1 MNLFKMAFF
10 NNHNKQE
17 MPEKT
22 KSNLAL
28 EYSSIG
34 VWEYEAKENRV
45 YFSEGSKQIIGV
57 TNNNF
62 GKNPNDWNNRVHPD
76 DKDKY
81 FQDFLDHVDGLAP
94 MYDNIHRVKCKDGTY
109 KWIRD
114 RGKVVE
120 WFPNGKYKRIIGTH
134 TDVTALKKAESITKN
149 ALDIASEQNNRLKNF
164 AHIVTHN
171 LKQHTG
177 NLESLLEFY
186 AETNDDKEKE
196 EIFNHLLS
204 LSNSLS
210 KTIKDL
216 NNIVS
221 VQANKNRKTEKIY
234 LAEGVDNTIKML
246 DVVIKKSKA
255 TINNNIDKKLFIH
268 FNNSYFESVIQNLI
282 GNSIKYKHPDRNPI
296 VTIDCAYDKE
306 KLELKVSDNGLGI
319 DLKKYG
325 NDLFGLY
332 KTFHH
337 NKDAEGVGLYL
348 VKNQIESYGG
358 RILLD
363 SEVGK
368 GATFTIIAPNQ
379 KASTVG

>member
-1 MNLFKMAFF
+1 MNLFKKPLF
-10 NNHNKQE
+10 NGSQKKE
-17 MPEKT
+17 ISEKN

-34 VWEYEAKENRV
+34 VWEFEAEKNRV
-45 YFSEGSKQIIGV
+45 HFSEGSKQIIGV
-57 TNNNF
+57 TNPNF
-62 GKNPNDWNNRVHPD
+62 GKNPNDWNDRVHPE
-76 DKDKY
+76 DKEKY
-81 FQDFLDHVDGLAP
+81 FQDFQDHVNGLEP
-94 MYDNIHRVKCKDGTY
+94 MYDNIHRVKCMDGSY

-120 WFPNGKYKRIIGTH
+120 WFSNGKYKRIIGTH
-134 TDVTALKKAESITKN
+134 TDVTTLKKAETTTKN

-177 NLESLLEFY
+177 NLESLLQFY
-186 AETNDDKEKE
+186 DEANDEKEKE
-196 EIFNHLLS
+196 DIFNHLLTLSHS
-204 LSNSLS
+204 LT

-221 VQANKNRKTEKIY
+221 VQANKNKKTEKIY
-234 LAEGVDNTIKML
+234 LAEGVDNTVEML
-246 DVVIKKSKA
+246 DLIISKSKA
-255 TINNNIDKKLFIH
+255 TINNNINRKLFIH
-268 FNNSYFESVIQNLI
+268 FNPSYFESIIQNLI
-282 GNSIKYKHPDRNPI
+282 SNSIKYKHPDRNP
-296 VTIDCAYDKE
+296 VVNIDCTYDKE

-319 DLKKYG
+319 DLEKYG
-325 NDLFGLY
+325 DDIFGLY

-337 NKDAEGVGLYL
+337 NHNAEGVGLYL
-348 VKNQIESYGG
+348 IKNQIESYGG

-379 KASTVG
+379 KASTLG